1 MVLLNSFIPWFL
13 FWLFAFYKKMELTA
27 AVIGFL
33 AILFV
38 ILRNKRQGIATKSLQ
53 KGTAV
58 FFILF
63 ALATLIFGKE
73 IIIAN
78 VDLLGNS
85 AILIIVFITII
96 FKRPFALEFARER
109 ARKELYFDKRLIR
122 ISYIISWFWFAVL
135 LANFSLVAAR
145 HFSFI
150 QIDRGLSVA
159 IRIFNCIAAMKITQ
173 WYIRRSHILS

>member
-27 AVIGFL
+27 AVTGLL
-33 AILFV
+33 AMLFV
-38 ILRNKRQGIATKSLQ
+38 IIKNKRQGRSAKSLQ
-53 KGTAV
+53 KGTVV
-58 FFILF
+58 FFTLF
-63 ALATLIFGKE
+63 ALGTLVFGKE
-73 IIIAN
+73 IIASN

-96 FKRPFALEFARER
+96 FKKPFALEFAREHV
-109 ARKELYFDKRLIR
+109 RKELYDDPRLIR
-122 ISYIISWFWFAVL
+122 TSYLISWFWFAVL
-135 LANFSLVAAR
+135 LVNFSLVVGR

-173 WYIRRSHILS
+173 WYIRHNHALS